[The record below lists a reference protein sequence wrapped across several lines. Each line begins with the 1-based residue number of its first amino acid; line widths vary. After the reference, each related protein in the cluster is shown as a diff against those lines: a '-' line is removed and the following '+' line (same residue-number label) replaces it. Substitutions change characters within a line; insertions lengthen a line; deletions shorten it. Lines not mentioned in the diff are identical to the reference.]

1 MKFTKRN
8 IFIFT
13 TIIITIIADQV
24 SKYLVV
30 KHVKMGSFTPI
41 IGDFFQL
48 LHVKNQGAFLGMGS
62 NLNET
67 FRVLLL
73 LILPLIVLGFVLRH
87 IFKDKT
93 LDNWSLFGF
102 ASIIGGGIANVY
114 DRYAYGE
121 VTDFLFMKLT
131 DTIRTGVFNLADL
144 SVSTGMVI
152 LVIIMLK
159 SKNKASV

>member
-87 IFKDKT
+87 IF
-93 LDNWSLFGF
+93 F
-102 ASIIGGGIANVY
+102 
-114 DRYAYGE
+114 
-121 VTDFLFMKLT
+121 
-131 DTIRTGVFNLADL
+131 
-144 SVSTGMVI
+144 
-152 LVIIMLK
+152 
-159 SKNKASV
+159 

>member
-13 TIIITIIADQV
+13 TIVITIIVDQF

-30 KHVKMGSFTPI
+30 EHVKMGSSAPI
-41 IGDFFQL
+41 IGEFFQL

-62 NLNET
+62 DLNDT
-67 FRVLLL
+67 LRVLLL
-73 LILPLIVLGFVLRH
+73 LILPVLVLGFVLRH

-93 LDNWSLFGF
+93 LDNWSLFAF

-131 DTIRTGVFNLADL
+131 DTIRTGIFNLADL

-152 LVIIMLK
+152 LVIMMY
-159 SKNKASV
+159 KNKNKTSK

>member
-1 MKFTKRN
+1 
-8 IFIFT
+8 
-13 TIIITIIADQV
+13 
-24 SKYLVV
+24 
-30 KHVKMGSFTPI
+30 MGSFTPI

-62 NLNET
+62 DLNET

-73 LILPLIVLGFVLRH
+73 LILPVVVLGFVLRH

-93 LDNWSLFGF
+93 LDNWSLFAF

-144 SVSTGMVI
+144 SVSTGMII
-152 LVIIMLK
+152 LVIMMFK
-159 SKNKASV
+159 SKNKASA